1 MNRNCHLL
9 QLPLHLIWKFTT
21 DWSDI
26 FFATARHTSHLAIK
40 KYAAFALFWYGYTLL
55 KACTGR
61 FHYMGGTQYSGVA
74 AGAFPPQVVWRG
86 ELSNIAWGETM
97 ERISSGMR
105 GKTDAAPYWGCLP
118 LFSPLWREEQ
128 SLQFPTSSK
137 EIVAFIWLVIT
148 PRSGMRERGGGSL
161 SSSSQR
167 TVPFCTALPQFE
179 EPRLPRKSG
188 AWSVLLFPNGSS
200 RRRMV
205 TLVRDVSYRS
215 LSPWKSLLIF

>member
-55 KACTGR
+55 EACTGR

-148 PRSGMRERGGGSL
+148 TRSGMRERGGGVPCPAPDKGRCHFALLSL
-161 SSSSQR
+161 NSRNHACQGRVVLGQSCSS
-167 TVPFCTALPQFE
+167 PMGAADAGWWPL
-179 EPRLPRKSG
+179 SG
-188 AWSVLLFPNGSS
+188 AHHTVL
-200 RRRMV
+200 
-205 TLVRDVSYRS
+205 YHHE
-215 LSPWKSLLIF
+215 SPF